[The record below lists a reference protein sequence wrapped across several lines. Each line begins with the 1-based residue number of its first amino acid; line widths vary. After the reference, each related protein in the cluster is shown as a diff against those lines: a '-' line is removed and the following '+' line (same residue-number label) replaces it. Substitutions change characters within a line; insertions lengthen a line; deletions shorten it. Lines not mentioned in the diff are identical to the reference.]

1 MKKKISVF
9 FLVMF
14 LAFSVV
20 NCNDVFAF
28 RGFDGGM
35 ILYDS
40 NPDEILIDPDFDLN
54 SVDAGVL
61 SSWYSSEI
69 SVPDEA
75 LKKALQNASKT
86 DKLTV
91 EAMFSLPTSL
101 DLTGM
106 NIKNLKGLEY
116 AINVTDLDISD
127 NEIESLDSLSNLY
140 NLKTLNYSH
149 NNVTKVPGW
158 IFTSKSLISVDGSY
172 NSSSEIESFE
182 NRQSFLKILYLE
194 NNKLTSLPDLSGLDN
209 LETLSLANNEF
220 SEYPSSISR
229 LAKLKVLSLSGNKL
243 TTIDGIAANTAL
255 STLYINNNELEA
267 LPTDIQSLPVLTEL
281 SLSHNKITQIG
292 EEIIQLESLER
303 FDISFNLLK
312 SIPQNLASLPELSV
326 LDVNFNYISSDGDNA
341 SILKNTNSEIENFYY
356 SLQLPEFDITLHDD
370 FNSSSGKLK
379 WDGILNT
386 TSDEGSYSVS
396 KYVIERKEYIDPTEV
411 KKEDSDSDQSVDNV
425 SGTDNGEDIV
435 DTDNTSDT
443 AVPDDTAENDTPS
456 GEDATVD
463 TSENEFVVIAELEPT
478 VNEFIDDTASDNK
491 EYVYKVSAYIEG
503 EYKSHGKVSLVLED
517 SVNTLDKVSS
527 IAGSSIWIYVALGG
541 VVVLLL
547 GYFVYRIIRNKKVS
561 FEKENTESK
570 KVSGNEKQANKI
582 VSNEPI
588 KTTSRSDLED
598 ELDRILFSAKEEA
611 DRLYPEEKTPEKKQ
625 SEIGNIYEEVKKDKK
640 SKK

>member
-1 MKKKISVF
+1 MKKKISAF

-14 LAFSVV
+14 IAFSVV

-28 RGFDGGM
+28 RSIGGEM
-35 ILYDS
+35 VLYDS

-91 EAMFSLPTSL
+91 ESMFSLPTSL

-127 NEIESLDSLSNLY
+127 NEIDSLDSLSNLY

-149 NNVTKVPGW
+149 NNVTKIPGW

-194 NNKLTSLPDLSGLDN
+194 NNKLTALPDLRGLDN

-243 TTIDGIAANTAL
+243 TEIEGIAANTAL

-267 LPTDIQSLPVLTEL
+267 LPADIQSLPVLTEL

-303 FDISFNLLK
+303 LDISFNLLR
-312 SIPQNLASLPELSV
+312 SIPQNLAALPELGV

-356 SLQLPEFDITLHDD
+356 SLQLPEFDVMLYDD
-370 FNSSSGKLK
+370 FNSSNGKLK

-396 KYVIERKEYIDPTEV
+396 KYVIERKEYVDPAEI
-411 KKEDSDSDQSVDNV
+411 KKDDSDLDQSVDDA
-425 SGTDNGEDIV
+425 SGLDNGEDV
-435 DTDNTSDT
+435 PDTSNVPTSDATAGNETPQGEDT
-443 AVPDDTAENDTPS
+443 AVDTF
-456 GEDATVD
+456 
-463 TSENEFVVIAELEPT
+463 ENEFVVIAELEPT
-478 VNEFIDDTASDNK
+478 VNEFIDDTALDNK
-491 EYVYKVSAYIEG
+491 EYVYRVSAYIEG

-517 SVNTLDKVSS
+517 CVNTLDKVSS
-527 IAGSSIWIYVALGG
+527 ISGSSVWIYVAVGG
-541 VVVLLL
+541 IIVLLL
-547 GYFVYRIIRNKKVS
+547 GYFVYRIVKNKKVYS
-561 FEKENTESK
+561 EKEDTDKNKEI
-570 KVSGNEKQANKI
+570 SGNEKQVKKI

-611 DRLYPEEKTPEKKQ
+611 DRLYPEEKAPEKKQ

-640 SKK
+640 NKK